1 MGLMKAPT
9 TLTIADKIKAI
20 NDANDNKTRDRDKAK
35 GADQELNT
43 WIKFYSVQFNRRSFK
58 KYAEKRDGFVAVGS
72 QYSVLVDDESRFI
85 SKGGSNKLK
94 DLEIGEKFAMTFFV
108 GELLEEMDV
117 HEYES
122 GTCFLN
128 L

>member
-1 MGLMKAPT
+1 MKAPT

-94 DLEIGEKFAMTFFV
+94 ELEIGEKFAMTFFV